1 MGQYQQ
7 WLQYQEIDKRLSTQ
21 VEALEAEL
29 AQFQESIDRLEQL
42 QQDVVPLTANPII
55 QALVAHLSSHRIPP
69 QRNARYIPE
78 TNSSSA
84 SDSQSPGSGDSIS
97 PALLSWGG
105 LPNFELNEIKEPY
118 PVDEQA
124 LPLINHPE
132 IELLPDDMIAFFD
145 GHEQTDPQLELPW
158 WLRNITISSRDEQAG
173 RPIDHNSIRT
183 NRLVQRWIERWGRQP
198 STVLKS
204 TENKEESS
212 GE

>member
-29 AQFQESIDRLEQL
+29 AQLQEYLDFLEH
-42 QQDVVPLTANPII
+42 QQQEVVPLTDNPII
-55 QALVAHLSSHRIPP
+55 QALVAHLSTNHTPFTS
-69 QRNARYIPE
+69 NAEYMHE
-78 TNSSSA
+78 TINSSA
-84 SDSQSPGSGDSIS
+84 PGDSIS

-105 LPNFELNEIKEPY
+105 LPNFELFEMKDPIPDN
-118 PVDEQA
+118 DQA
-124 LPLINHPE
+124 SPLVNHPE
-132 IELLPDDMIAFFD
+132 IELLSEDMIAIFD
-145 GHEQTDPQLELPW
+145 EHEETDPQLELPW
-158 WLRNITISSRDEQAG
+158 WLRNITISSKDEQAG

-204 TENKEESS
+204 IENKEEGSD
-212 GE
+212 E

>member
-29 AQFQESIDRLEQL
+29 AQLQECLDLLEQ
-42 QQDVVPLTANPII
+42 QQQGVVPLTDNPII
-55 QALVAHLSSHRIPP
+55 QALVAQLSTYHTPFNS
-69 QRNARYIPE
+69 NERYMHE
-78 TNSSSA
+78 TNNSSA
-84 SDSQSPGSGDSIS
+84 PGDSIS

-105 LPNFELNEIKEPY
+105 LPNFELFEIKEPF
-118 PVDEQA
+118 PVDDQA
-124 LPLINHPE
+124 SPLVNHPE
-132 IELLPDDMIAFFD
+132 IELLPEDMSAFFD
-145 GHEQTDPQLELPW
+145 GHEKTDPQLELPW
-158 WLRNITISSRDEQAG
+158 WLRNITISSKDRQAG

-204 TENKEESS
+204 IENKEEGSD
-212 GE
+212 E